1 MFLTKYSGMI
11 IGPVASLLGLCM
23 NGIFSVLNMIGLPN
37 IGLSIIIMTILIYMA
52 MLPLTIKQQK
62 FSKLQRKMQPLRKK
76 IEGLVAELKSYQTQ
90 VDALEAGIV
99 SILGFHVSD
108 LVKKVIEP
116 TGKTDA
122 NGKPLTVTKYLPTSI
137 VSYDEQKKEYVINTG
152 EPEATFQPA
161 EATGTE
167 EHGGST
173 TEAPAEVPS
182 TEEVEEVAETSESIF
197 D

>member
-1 MFLTKYSGMI
+1 MEKRISYSQFQQVKSAAKMI
-11 IGPVASLLGLCM
+11 DP
-23 NGIFSVLNMIGLPN
+23 
-37 IGLSIIIMTILIYMA
+37 
-52 MLPLTIKQQK
+52 
-62 FSKLQRKMQPLRKK
+62 LQRKMQPLRKK

-137 VSYDEQKKEYVINTG
+137 VSYDEQKKEYVINPMTI
-152 EPEATFQPA
+152 ETPQ
-161 EATGTE
+161 TE
-167 EHGGST
+167 EEAANFQSNGRAASEESEGDDAPEST
-173 TEAPAEVPS
+173 EVPS